1 MGTQIFISKFLGVSA
16 EKGTSSGGF
25 FWYVNFFIYKGVQ
38 AKQLSLEKID
48 WTKCKYTS
56 PARSIISEGKGKGK
70 L

>member
-48 WTKCKYTS
+48 
-56 PARSIISEGKGKGK
+56 
-70 L
+70 